1 MAPKRWISVLVPA
14 STLVLCAL
22 LAAGAAAG
30 ASDSTDLATQFVA
43 DLIANVT
50 GLMQQQQ
57 AEVESS
63 RSCSNDDPLVVD
75 LGYAKYRGYHNATT
89 GLNYWKGIPF
99 AAPPTGNLRW
109 QPPQMLPPNPDAP
122 IVNASAFG
130 PVCPQSPPSSA
141 GPVGFIPGDE
151 DCLYLNVYAPPQAVE
166 LPVLVWIHGG
176 GYGLGD
182 GRQDMADF
190 INANNQ
196 SFLVVAIQ
204 YRLGAFGWL
213 SSAEVKKRGVV
224 NAGMLDQVFALA
236 WVKTHVRRFG
246 GDPDRVTISGESGGA
261 GSVMYHGIALEGTL
275 GDLLFRQ
282 GIAASPYLP
291 FQYDY
296 DDALPTKRYYTFAKF
311 AGCPGS
317 GDVFDCLVGKDTLT
331 LQVASANVT
340 QTAVHGYWGFW
351 PVTDGSYIVNRP
363 SQQLLTGRVNGRR
376 VLVGHNANEGSFFVP
391 RNITTEA
398 DLVNWLSG
406 SEFPNL
412 SPAQIDAILAANPNS
427 APTDPAGPHFAT
439 DGRGTAAAG
448 DTVVQV
454 APDAN
459 GQLQR
464 ASNIYAEALFVNLNE
479 TGGTP
484 YTTQLYWGPTV
495 TQMAEPGLRNAF
507 GLGSGVTWEGGRKA
521 RCDVYLSLAD
531 SIPL

>member
-1 MAPKRWISVLVPA
+1 
-14 STLVLCAL
+14 
-22 LAAGAAAG
+22 
-30 ASDSTDLATQFVA
+30 
-43 DLIANVT
+43 
-50 GLMQQQQ
+50 
-57 AEVESS
+57 
-63 RSCSNDDPLVVD
+63 
-75 LGYAKYRGYHNATT
+75 
-89 GLNYWKGIPF
+89 
-99 AAPPTGNLRW
+99 
-109 QPPQMLPPNPDAP
+109 
-122 IVNASAFG
+122 
-130 PVCPQSPPSSA
+130 
-141 GPVGFIPGDE
+141 
-151 DCLYLNVYAPPQAVE
+151 
-166 LPVLVWIHGG
+166 
-176 GYGLGD
+176 
-182 GRQDMADF
+182 
-190 INANNQ
+190 
-196 SFLVVAIQ
+196 
-204 YRLGAFGWL
+204 
-213 SSAEVKKRGVV
+213 
-224 NAGMLDQVFALA
+224 MLDQVFALA

-340 QTAVHGYWGFW
+340 QTAVHGYWYAPAFSPRVAPLTQSLSRGFW